1 MSQLVKASLRMRPDR
16 IIIGEVRG
24 KEVMDMIQALNTGH
38 SGSLST
44 GHANSIKGMLKRLEA
59 MFMQAADF
67 PVEAIRSQISEAI
80 EIMIHMSRMKDGS
93 RKIVE
98 IAEIVGFDGH
108 DIVTNSLFIY
118 EGDEKDGQLVNTGRR
133 LQRREKI
140 EMAGY
145 VL

>member
-1 MSQLVKASLRMRPDR
+1 MSRKRFPEVFVDLVLEGDVRDLLEDAQISRIAMTPDR
-16 IIIGEVRG
+16 TRMNVYLES
-24 KEVMDMIQALNTGH
+24 E
-38 SGSLST
+38 
-44 GHANSIKGMLKRLEA
+44 RLI
-59 MFMQAADF
+59 FRQQIAA
-67 PVEAIRSQISEAI
+67 VEEAIRSQISEAI